1 MYTFT
6 GVKSSAS
13 KSNSAEAVIVVV
25 ETDLPLL
32 TVIVPSNMIS
42 STINKNDDLQIEIVY
57 SGNPDD
63 VYFSLIFIYNYDI
76 VATKT
81 F

>member
-1 MYTFT
+1 LLLVNVPANMLT
-6 GVKSSAS
+6 S
-13 KSNSAEAVIVVV
+13 K
-25 ETDLPLL
+25 
-32 TVIVPSNMIS
+32 
-42 STINKNDDLQIEIVY
+42 INKNDDLQIEIIY

-63 VYFSLIFIYNYDI
+63 VYFSLVFIYNYDI

>member
-1 MYTFT
+1 M
-6 GVKSSAS
+6 
-13 KSNSAEAVIVVV
+13 IV

-32 TVIVPSNMIS
+32 LVNVPANMLTS
-42 STINKNDDLQIEIVY
+42 KINKNDDLQIEIIY

-63 VYFSLIFIYNYDI
+63 VYFSLVFIYNYDI